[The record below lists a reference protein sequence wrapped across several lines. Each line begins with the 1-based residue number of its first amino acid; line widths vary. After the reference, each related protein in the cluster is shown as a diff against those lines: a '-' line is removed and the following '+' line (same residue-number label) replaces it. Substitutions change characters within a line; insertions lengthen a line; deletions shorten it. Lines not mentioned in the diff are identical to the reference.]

1 MNVQL
6 QVKTELGLL
15 GIVQKLEPFQKTFD
29 HKTGQSKQAKSLNLK
44 EFGITLIKF
53 NLHDSL
59 RFGFNLEFLVKSS
72 FMLPFIHIT
81 LGLLNGD
88 NNMYRII

>member
-1 MNVQL
+1 MV
-6 QVKTELGLL
+6 G
-15 GIVQKLEPFQKTFD
+15 
-29 HKTGQSKQAKSLNLK
+29 
-44 EFGITLIKF
+44 LIKF

-88 NNMYRII
+88 NNIYRNISFHISFNLSSNVFIKSVNYLNHEQILFWYQ